1 MNKSKLGLPKYESKS
16 MKLPVICPEKEC
28 CCGKKGCTPGKG
40 LPKIILIGNPNVG
53 KSSLFNALS
62 GSYTLVSNYPGTSV
76 EITHGKARIG
86 EKEYEIID
94 TPGMYSLLPVSEE
107 ERVSQILLFEENP
120 SVYLHVVDA
129 RNLRRMLS
137 FTLQLLEA
145 EVPLILVL
153 NMMDEAEERGIEID
167 ISELSR
173 SLVIPVVGT
182 VSSEGKGIE
191 ELKAAISE
199 FPSGDNAQKFRQKLD
214 YGSEIEPYIKAIEEF
229 FGPVKEA
236 GISKRAISLL
246 LLQEDRTALEY
257 LRRAEKAPNCGEEGR
272 EKSSEEIRKFAEAA
286 SKISEVPLSY
296 LFTLKRQERVNG
308 IVEQIMEI
316 PERIESKNS
325 GKAGKIRAEERSE
338 KASITG
344 AEEGTGKIENSAC
357 ALWGKTKSEQA
368 INRAGKSEKLKTQ
381 NRSKTQSGSK
391 TQNRNLDFSDKID
404 SILIHP
410 VLGIPVLFLILYF
423 GLYLFVGVFAAGN
436 VVDFLE
442 NTLFGTYINPFVTEK
457 FISLVPYPALQDLFV
472 GEYGIFTQAVTYA
485 IALILPIVGAFF
497 LVFSIIEDTG
507 YLPRLGLLLDGMFKK
522 IGLSG
527 RAVIPM
533 VLGFGCS
540 TMATMVT
547 RTLET
552 KRERLIA
559 NILLAL
565 AIPCSAQLGII
576 LSILS
581 GNPKSLLIWAIVII
595 LEFVMIGLLASRIL
609 PGEAP
614 TFILEMPPLRKPK
627 LSNILAKTYSRMH
640 WYFLEV
646 LPLFVLASVLI
657 WIGRLTGL
665 FALALKVIEY
675 PTVWIGLPPDA
686 ADVFLFG
693 FFRRDFGAAGL
704 YGMHDSG
711 LLTGVQLLVA
721 AITLTLFMPCIAQFM
736 MTIKERGFKTALAIS
751 GFIFPFAFLTG
762 FIVNTLLKALGV
774 GL

>member
-1 MNKSKLGLPKYESKS
+1 
-16 MKLPVICPEKEC
+16 MKLPVICPEGEC

-40 LPKIILIGNPNVG
+40 LPKVVLIGNPNVG

-76 EITHGKARIG
+76 EISRGKARIG
-86 EKEYEIID
+86 ENEYEIID

-107 ERVSQILLFEENP
+107 ERVSQLLLFEEKP
-120 SVYLHVVDA
+120 LVYLHVVDA

-145 EVPLILVL
+145 GLPLILVL

-167 ISELSR
+167 ILRLSR
-173 SLVIPVVGT
+173 SLGIPVVGT

-191 ELKAAISE
+191 KLKITISE
-199 FPSGDNAQKFRQKLD
+199 FISGDNNLKTPRFD
-214 YGSEIEPYIKAIEEF
+214 YGTEIEPYLGEF
-229 FGPVKEA
+229 ENLLAPAKEA
-236 GISKRAISLL
+236 GISKRALSLL
-246 LLQEDRTALEY
+246 LLQEDRTAIEY
-257 LRRAEKAPNCGEEGR
+257 LLISEKATVQ
-272 EKSSEEIRKFAEAA
+272 EKADNKKGYEEIRKLTEAA
-286 SKISEVPLSY
+286 SKISQVPLSY
-296 LFTLKRQERVNG
+296 LITLKRQERVNE
-308 IVEQIMEI
+308 IVEQVMEI
-316 PERIESKNS
+316 PEKTEGEYSR
-325 GKAGKIRAEERSE
+325 KAGIAEVEKGGRKKEVSGYSLIEGIKSGLQRS
-338 KASITG
+338 
-344 AEEGTGKIENSAC
+344 
-357 ALWGKTKSEQA
+357 
-368 INRAGKSEKLKTQ
+368 RAGKSEPIKT
-381 NRSKTQSGSK
+381 RK
-391 TQNRNLDFSDKID
+391 RNIDFSEKVD

-410 VLGIPVLFLILYF
+410 VLGIPVLLLVLYF
-423 GLYLFVGVFAAGN
+423 GLYQFVGVFAAGT

-442 NTLFGTYINPFVTEK
+442 NTLFGVYINPVVTDR

-497 LVFSIIEDTG
+497 LVFSVIEDTG
-507 YLPRLGLLLDGMFKK
+507 YLPRLSLLLDSVFKK

-552 KRERLIA
+552 RRERLIA
-559 NILLAL
+559 NVLLAL

-581 GNPKSLLIWAIVII
+581 GNPNGLLVWAGVIV
-595 LEFVMIGLLASRIL
+595 LEFILIGYLASRVL

-614 TFILEMPPLRKPK
+614 TFILEMPPLRRPK
-627 LSNILAKTYSRMH
+627 LSNILVKTYSRMH

-646 LPLFVLASVLI
+646 LPLFVVASVLI
-657 WIGRLTGL
+657 WIGRLTGI
-665 FALALKVIEY
+665 FDLALKVMEY
-675 PTVWIGLPPDA
+675 PTVWIGLPPNA

-711 LLTGVQLLVA
+711 LLTGLQLVVA
-721 AITLTLFMPCIAQFM
+721 AVTLTLFMPCIAQFM
-736 MTIKERGFKTALAIS
+736 MTVKERGLKTALVIS
-751 GFIFPFAFLTG
+751 GFIFPFAFFTG
-762 FIVNTLLKALGV
+762 FVVNTLLTALGV
-774 GL
+774 NL

>member
-1 MNKSKLGLPKYESKS
+1 
-16 MKLPVICPEKEC
+16 MKLPVICPDGEC
-28 CCGKKGCTPGKG
+28 CHGSRGCVPGKG
-40 LPKIILIGNPNVG
+40 LPKIVLVGSPNVG

-76 EITHGKARIG
+76 EISRGKSKIG
-86 EKEYEIID
+86 EREYEIID

-107 ERVSQILLFEENP
+107 ERVSQLLIFEETP
-120 SVYLHVVDA
+120 LVYLHVVDA

-145 EVPLILVL
+145 GLPLILVL

-167 ISELSR
+167 IPELSR
-173 SLVIPVVGT
+173 LLGIPVIGT
-182 VSSEGKGIE
+182 VSSEGKGID
-191 ELKAAISE
+191 ELKTAISE
-199 FPSGDNAQKFRQKLD
+199 FVPGNNTPGIQKFQKLD
-214 YGSEIEPYIKAIEEF
+214 YGTEIEPYIESVENLLGPAKEF
-229 FGPVKEA
+229 R
-236 GISKRAISLL
+236 ISKRAFSLL
-246 LLQEDRTALEY
+246 LLQKDRTALEY
-257 LRRAEKAPNCGEEGR
+257 LLRAEKSPEYGKAGSVKNN
-272 EKSSEEIRKFAEAA
+272 EKIRKLVEAA
-286 SKISEVPLSY
+286 SKAAAVPLSY
-296 LFTLKRQERVNG
+296 LFTLKRQERVNE
-308 IVEQIMEI
+308 IVEQVMEMPDRTKRKTLGKTGI
-316 PERIESKNS
+316 AGTERS
-325 GKAGKIRAEERSE
+325 SE
-338 KASITG
+338 KAGIR
-344 AEEGTGKIENSAC
+344 TGK
-357 ALWGKTKSEQA
+357 KTETTKKNPGFSE
-368 INRAGKSEKLKTQ
+368 
-381 NRSKTQSGSK
+381 
-391 TQNRNLDFSDKID
+391 KID

-410 VLGIPVLFLILYF
+410 VFGIPVLFLILYLGF
-423 GLYLFVGVFAAGN
+423 YQFVGVFAAGT

-442 NTLFGTYINPFVTEK
+442 NTLFGQYINPLVTARFV
-457 FISLVPYPALQDLFV
+457 SLVPYPALQDLFV

-507 YLPRLGLLLDGMFKK
+507 YLPRLSLLLDGMFKK

-581 GNPKSLLIWAIVII
+581 GNPRGLSAWAGVIV
-595 LEFVMIGLLASRIL
+595 LEFILIGYLASRIL
-609 PGEAP
+609 PGDAP
-614 TFILEMPPLRKPK
+614 TFILEMPPLRRPK
-627 LSNILAKTYSRMH
+627 LSNILVKTYSRMH

-646 LPLFVLASVLI
+646 LPLFVVASILI
-657 WIGRLTGL
+657 WIGRLTGI
-665 FALALKVIEY
+665 FDLALKVMEY
-675 PTVWIGLPPDA
+675 PTVWIGLPPNA

-711 LLTGVQLLVA
+711 LLTGLQLLVA
-721 AITLTLFMPCIAQFM
+721 AVTLTLFMPCIAQFM
-736 MTIKERGFKTALAIS
+736 MTIKERGLKTALVIS

-762 FIVNTLLKALGV
+762 FIVNTLLTALGV
-774 GL
+774 NL

>member
-1 MNKSKLGLPKYESKS
+1 MPKYESKS
-16 MKLPVICPEKEC
+16 MRLPVICPEREC
-28 CCGKKGCTPGKG
+28 CYGKTGCTPGKG

-76 EITHGKARIG
+76 EITHGKVRIG
-86 EKEYEIID
+86 EREYEIID

-107 ERVSQILLFEENP
+107 ERVSQLLLFEEKP

-145 EVPLILVL
+145 GLPLILVL

-167 ISELSR
+167 VSELSR
-173 SLVIPVVGT
+173 YLGIPVVGT
-182 VSSEGKGIE
+182 VSNEGKGIE

-199 FPSGDNAQKFRQKLD
+199 FTRGNNTQKSSQKLD
-214 YGSEIEPYIKAIEEF
+214 YGTEIEPYIEAIEDLL
-229 FGPVKEA
+229 GPAKEARISA

-257 LRRAEKAPNCGEEGR
+257 LCRAQKAPACEEKGS
-272 EKSSEEIRKFAEAA
+272 EKSSKEIRKLVEAV

-296 LFTLKRQERVNG
+296 LFTLKRQELVNG
-308 IVEQIMEI
+308 IAEQVMET

-325 GKAGKIRAEERSE
+325 GKAGKVR
-338 KASITG
+338 
-344 AEEGTGKIENSAC
+344 AEEGTGTNESKI
-357 ALWGKTKSEQA
+357 
-368 INRAGKSEKLKTQ
+368 
-381 NRSKTQSGSK
+381 
-391 TQNRNLDFSDKID
+391 QNRNLGFSEKID

-410 VLGIPVLFLILYF
+410 VLGIPVLFLVLYF
-423 GLYLFVGVFAAGN
+423 GLYLFVGVFAAGT

-442 NTLFGTYINPFVTEK
+442 NTVFGGYINPLVTTK
-457 FISLVPYPALQDLFV
+457 FISFVPYTALQDLFV

-507 YLPRLGLLLDGMFKK
+507 YLPRLGLLLDSIFKK

-581 GNPKSLLIWAIVII
+581 GNPESLLIWAIVII
-595 LEFVMIGLLASRIL
+595 LEFVLIGFLASRVL

-627 LSNILAKTYSRMH
+627 LSNILMKTYSRMH

-665 FALALKVIEY
+665 FALAMKVMEY

-721 AITLTLFMPCIAQFM
+721 AVTLTLFMPCIAQFM
-736 MTIKERGFKTALAIS
+736 MTIKERGLKTALAIS

-762 FIVNTLLKALGV
+762 FIVNTLLTFLGV
-774 GL
+774 SL

>member
-1 MNKSKLGLPKYESKS
+1 
-16 MKLPVICPEKEC
+16 MKLPVICPKKEC
-28 CCGKKGCTPGKG
+28 CCGKTGCIPGKG
-40 LPKIILIGNPNVG
+40 LPKIVLIGNPNVG
-53 KSSLFNALS
+53 KSSLFNSLS

-76 EITHGKARIG
+76 EISHGKASIG
-86 EKEYEIID
+86 ENEYELID
-94 TPGMYSLLPVSEE
+94 TPGMYSLLPISEE
-107 ERVSQILLFEENP
+107 ERVSQLLLFEEKP
-120 SVYLHVVDA
+120 LVYLHVVDA
-129 RNLRRMLS
+129 RNLRRMLY

-145 EVPLILVL
+145 GVPLILVL

-167 ISELSR
+167 ISELSQ
-173 SLVIPVVGT
+173 LLGIPVVGT
-182 VSSEGKGIE
+182 ISRDGKGIE
-191 ELKAAISE
+191 ELKAAILE
-199 FPSGDNAQKFRQKLD
+199 FVPKNDTQKFN
-214 YGSEIEPYIKAIEEF
+214 YGAEIEPSIEAVEELLS
-229 FGPVKEA
+229 PAKEA

-246 LLQEDRTALEY
+246 LLQKDRTALEY
-257 LRRAEKAPNCGEEGR
+257 LQKMENASEYCDENCK
-272 EKSSEEIRKFAEAA
+272 KSSEEIRKLTETA
-286 SKISEVPLSY
+286 SNLSEVPLSY
-296 LFTLKRQERVNG
+296 FFTLKRQESVNE
-308 IVEQIMEI
+308 IVEKVMKI
-316 PERIESKNS
+316 PERIESKTGENAGTFGIKNS
-325 GKAGKIRAEERSE
+325 NVNVGAQEIKENNGETLVIESE
-338 KASITG
+338 KGIEIKENNIITSKEKEKPELN
-344 AEEGTGKIENSAC
+344 ANLTGKY
-357 ALWGKTKSEQA
+357 
-368 INRAGKSEKLKTQ
+368 EKVKTQ
-381 NRSKTQSGSK
+381 NRS
-391 TQNRNLDFSDKID
+391 LDFSDKVD

-410 VLGIPVLFLILYF
+410 VLGIPVLFLVLYF
-423 GLYLFVGVFAAGN
+423 GLYLFVGVFAAGT

-442 NTLFGTYINPFVTEK
+442 NTVFGGYINPFITAK
-457 FISLVPYPALQDLFV
+457 FISLVPYPVLQDLFV

-507 YLPRLGLLLDGMFKK
+507 YLPRLSLLLDGMFKK

-540 TMATMVT
+540 TMATVVT

-581 GNPKSLLIWAIVII
+581 GNPDSLLIWSIVII
-595 LEFVMIGLLASRIL
+595 LEFVMIGFLASKVL

-627 LSNILAKTYSRMH
+627 LSNILAKTYSRMQ

-665 FALALKVIEY
+665 FDLVLKVIEY
-675 PTVWIGLPPDA
+675 PTVWIGLPPNA
-686 ADVFLFG
+686 AEVFLFG

-704 YGMHDSG
+704 YKLHDSG
-711 LLTGVQLLVA
+711 LLTGVQLVVA

-736 MTIKERGFKTALAIS
+736 ITIKERGLKTALAIS
-751 GFIFPFAFLTG
+751 AFIFPFAFLTG
-762 FIVNTLLKALGV
+762 FIVNNLLKLMGV
-774 GL
+774 TL

>member
-1 MNKSKLGLPKYESKS
+1 
-16 MKLPVICPEKEC
+16 MKLPVICPKREC
-28 CCGKKGCTPGKG
+28 CCGKTGCTPGKG
-40 LPKIILIGNPNVG
+40 LPKIVLIGNPNVG
-53 KSSLFNALS
+53 KSSLFNSLS

-76 EITHGKARIG
+76 EINHGKTMIG

-94 TPGMYSLLPVSEE
+94 TPGMYSLLPISEE
-107 ERVSQILLFEENP
+107 ERVSQLLLFEEKP
-120 SVYLHVVDA
+120 LVYLHVVDT

-145 EVPLILVL
+145 GVPLILVL

-173 SLVIPVVGT
+173 FLGIPIVGT

-191 ELKAAISE
+191 KLKVAISE
-199 FPSGDNAQKFRQKLD
+199 FIPGNNKQKFD
-214 YGSEIEPYIKAIEEF
+214 YGSISEPYIEAIESLI
-229 FGPVKEA
+229 GPVNEV
-236 GISKRAISLL
+236 GISKRAVSLL
-246 LLQEDRTALEY
+246 LLQKDRTALEY
-257 LRRAEKAPNCGEEGR
+257 LHRVEKASEYCNEGR
-272 EKSSEEIRKFAEAA
+272 KKSSEEIWKLVEAA

-296 LFTLKRQERVNG
+296 LFTLKRQERVNE
-308 IVEQIMEI
+308 IVEQVMKI
-316 PERIESKNS
+316 PERTDIKINE
-325 GKAGKIRAEERSE
+325 KAGKIRAEEDIGEKENPACSLWEKTESE
-338 KASITG
+338 P
-344 AEEGTGKIENSAC
+344 
-357 ALWGKTKSEQA
+357 A
-368 INRAGKSEKLKTQ
+368 INRAGKSERLKTQ
-381 NRSKTQSGSK
+381 NRNK
-391 TQNRNLDFSDKID
+391 TQNRSLDFSDKID

-410 VLGIPVLFLILYF
+410 VFGIPVLLLVLYF
-423 GLYLFVGVFAAGN
+423 GLYLFVGVFAAGT

-442 NTLFGTYINPFVTEK
+442 NTVFGGSINPFVTAK
-457 FISLVPYPALQDLFV
+457 FMSLVPYPALQDLFV

-507 YLPRLGLLLDGMFKK
+507 YLPRLSLLLDGMFKK

-540 TMATMVT
+540 TMATVVT

-581 GNPKSLLIWAIVII
+581 GNPKSLLIWAVVII
-595 LEFVMIGLLASRIL
+595 LEFVLIGFLASKVL

-675 PTVWIGLPPDA
+675 PTVWIGLPPNA

-704 YGMHDSG
+704 YEMHDSG
-711 LLTGVQLLVA
+711 LLTSVQLLVA
-721 AITLTLFMPCIAQFM
+721 AVTLTLFMPCIAQFM

-751 GFIFPFAFLTG
+751 GFIFPFAFFTG
-762 FIVNTLLKALGV
+762 FIVNNLLKLLGV
-774 GL
+774 NL

>member
-1 MNKSKLGLPKYESKS
+1 
-16 MKLPVICPEKEC
+16 MKLPVTCPEKEC
-28 CCGKKGCTPGKG
+28 CCGKTRCTPGKG

-76 EITHGKARIG
+76 EITHGKAKIEER
-86 EKEYEIID
+86 EYEIID

-107 ERVSQILLFEENP
+107 ERVSQLLLFEEKA

-145 EVPLILVL
+145 GLPLILVL
-153 NMMDEAEERGIEID
+153 NMMDEAEERRIKID

-173 SLVIPVVGT
+173 SIGIPVVGT

-199 FPSGDNAQKFRQKLD
+199 FTSGNNAQKFRQKLN
-214 YGSEIEPYIKAIEEF
+214 YGPEIEPDIEAVEGF
-229 FGPVKEA
+229 LGPTNEA

-246 LLQEDRTALEY
+246 LLQEDKTALEY
-257 LRRAEKAPNCGEEGR
+257 LHRAEKTLDSRKKGR
-272 EKSSEEIRKFAEAA
+272 EKNHEEIRKFIEAT
-286 SKISEVPLSY
+286 SKKSEVPLSY
-296 LFTLKRQERVNG
+296 LFTLKRQEHVNE
-308 IVEQIMEI
+308 IVEQVMEM
-316 PERIESKNS
+316 PEKNEGESI
-325 GKAGKIRAEERSE
+325 GKAGKI
-338 KASITG
+338 KAVGSTG
-344 AEEGTGKIENSAC
+344 
-357 ALWGKTKSEQA
+357 
-368 INRAGKSEKLKTQ
+368 IN
-381 NRSKTQSGSK
+381 GSK
-391 TQNRNLDFSDKID
+391 TKNGKIGFSEKID
-404 SILIHP
+404 GILIHP

-423 GLYLFVGVFAAGN
+423 GLYLFVGVFAAGT

-442 NTLFGTYINPFVTEK
+442 NTVFGGYINPFVTAK
-457 FISLVPYPALQDLFV
+457 FMSLVPYPTFQDLFI

-507 YLPRLGLLLDGMFKK
+507 YLPRLSLLLDGLFKK

-581 GNPKSLLIWAIVII
+581 GNPESLLIWSVVIL
-595 LEFVMIGLLASRIL
+595 LEFILIGFLASRIL

-614 TFILEMPPLRKPK
+614 TFILEIPPLRKTK
-627 LSNILAKTYSRMH
+627 LSNILVKTYSRMH

-657 WIGRLTGL
+657 WIGKLTGL
-665 FALALKVIEY
+665 FALVLKIIEY

-704 YGMHDSG
+704 YRMYDSG
-711 LLTGVQLLVA
+711 LLTGVQLVVA

-751 GFIFPFAFLTG
+751 GFIFPFAFVTG
-762 FIVNTLLKALGV
+762 FIVNNLLKLLGV
-774 GL
+774 NL

>member
-1 MNKSKLGLPKYESKS
+1 

-28 CCGKKGCTPGKG
+28 CCGKKEYVPGKR

-76 EITHGKARIG
+76 EIAHGKARIG
-86 EKEYEIID
+86 EREYEIID

-107 ERVSQILLFEENP
+107 ERVSQLLLFEEKA

-145 EVPLILVL
+145 ELPFILVL
-153 NMMDEAEERGIEID
+153 NMMDEAEERGIEIN

-173 SLVIPVVGT
+173 SLGIPVVGT

-199 FPSGDNAQKFRQKLD
+199 FTSGNNAQNFRQKLD
-214 YGSEIEPYIKAIEEF
+214 YGSEIEPYIKAVKGLL
-229 FGPVKEA
+229 GPAKEARISA
-236 GISKRAISLL
+236 GISRRAISLL
-246 LLQEDRTALEY
+246 MLQEDRTALEY
-257 LRRAEKAPNCGEEGR
+257 LRRAEKTPEYWDESH
-272 EKSSEEIRKFAEAA
+272 EKSSEEIWKLVKAA

-296 LFTLKRQERVNG
+296 LFTLKRQEHVNG
-308 IVEQIMEI
+308 IVEEVVET
-316 PERIESKNS
+316 PERSKNESS
-325 GKAGKIRAEERSE
+325 GKTGKIRAEE
-338 KASITG
+338 
-344 AEEGTGKIENSAC
+344 GTGKN
-357 ALWGKTKSEQA
+357 
-368 INRAGKSEKLKTQ
+368 
-381 NRSKTQSGSK
+381 GSK
-391 TQNRNLDFSDKID
+391 IQNSNLGFSEKID

-410 VLGIPVLFLILYF
+410 VLGIPALFLILYF
-423 GLYLFVGVFAAGN
+423 GLYLFVGVFAAGA

-442 NTLFGTYINPFVTEK
+442 NTVFGGYINPFVTAK
-457 FISLVPYPALQDLFV
+457 FTSLVPYPVLQDLFV

-552 KRERLIA
+552 KRERIIA

-581 GNPKSLLIWAIVII
+581 GNPESLLIWSVVIL
-595 LEFVMIGLLASRIL
+595 LEFVLIGFLASRVL

-657 WIGRLTGL
+657 WIGKLTGL
-665 FALALKVIEY
+665 FALALKIIEY

-736 MTIKERGFKTALAIS
+736 MTIRERGFKTALAIS
-751 GFIFPFAFLTG
+751 GFIFLFAFLTG
-762 FIVNTLLKALGV
+762 FIVNNLLKLLGV
-774 GL
+774 NL